1 MNLKKHKES
10 VFKSFR
16 ENKKEIKAAE
26 KNRKYRKLKEWF
38 NSPEQIERRREQ
50 QKWEEFCYHSRMG
63 GLGDYCAKYDK
74 SEMLE
79 AHRQLHSLQW
89 EQANPR

>member
-1 MNLKKHKES
+1 MKIFIQN
-10 VFKSFR
+10 
-16 ENKKEIKAAE
+16 NICTNNY
-26 KNRKYRKLKEWF
+26 KNRKYRKLKESF

-63 GLGDYCAKYDK
+63 GLGDYSAKYDK
-74 SEMLE
+74 PEMLE

-89 EQANPR
+89 EQSNPR

>member
-1 MNLKKHKES
+1 MNLKKHRES

-16 ENKKEIKAAE
+16 GNPKEIKAAE
-26 KNRKYRKLKEWF
+26 KNRKLKEWF

-50 QKWEEFCYHSRMG
+50 QKWLKFCYHSRMG
-63 GLGDYCAKYDK
+63 GLGDYCIKYDK
-74 SEMLE
+74 PKMLE
-79 AHRQLHSLQW
+79 ALWQLHSLQW

>member
-26 KNRKYRKLKEWF
+26 KNKKRKEWW
-38 NSPEQIERRREQ
+38 NSIEQIERLREQ
-50 QKWEEFCYHSRMG
+50 QKWLDFCYHSRMG